1 MSKLNQEE
9 LARGGLMALFTT
21 VQILLRAVCELSGDE
36 NTRNVLINDIL
47 SMEKQRPFSP
57 GEEYGFTDAQK
68 VLVEFLQSL

>member
-9 LARGGLMALFTT
+9 LTRGGLMALFAT

-47 SMEKQRPFSP
+47 SIEKQRPFSP
-57 GEEYGFTDAQK
+57 KEADGFADAQT
-68 VLVEFLQSL
+68 VLVEFLRSL